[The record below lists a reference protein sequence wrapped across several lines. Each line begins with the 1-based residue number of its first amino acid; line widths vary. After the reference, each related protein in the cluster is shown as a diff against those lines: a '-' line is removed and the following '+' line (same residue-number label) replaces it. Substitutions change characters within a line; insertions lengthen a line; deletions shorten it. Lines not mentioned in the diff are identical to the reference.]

1 MENICLIYCGVGF
14 HSGVTERQAEMEHQ
28 TDFELAETADVEAD
42 ACATYEFRWDVEVA
56 DSERKYGQKFMKQWR
71 RVLQA
76 QKMLP
81 LVSGKMTP
89 LRARVQLVVA
99 GEAESSEVAAR
110 AAEVIEELGHL
121 RWSGGTPEQNIAG
134 EPAGQHPAGWQGV
147 RVWMA
152 FARQDVEAI
161 FTKKAKI

>member
-1 MENICLIYCGVGF
+1 MLLWKDG
-14 HSGVTERQAEMEHQ
+14 REMEYRDEF
-28 TDFELAETADVEAD
+28 DFADRAD
-42 ACATYEFRWDVEVA
+42 ADTLPCATYEFRWDVEVA
-56 DSERKYGQKFMKQWR
+56 ESERKYGQKFMKQWR

-81 LVSGKMTP
+81 LVSGKMAP

-99 GEAESSEVAAR
+99 GEVESPEVTAR
-110 AAEVIEELGHL
+110 AAEVIEELAHL
-121 RWSGGTPEQNIAG
+121 RWSGGTPEENIAG
-134 EPAGQHPAGWQGV
+134 EPAGRHPAGWQGV

-161 FTKKAKI
+161 FQKKAKI